1 MVSWHAPAIFAV
13 LLFGAMIVAHALSRT
28 FG

>member
-1 MVSWHAPAIFAV
+1 MVSWHAPVIFAA
-13 LLFGAMIVAHALSRT
+13 LLFGAMIVVHGLHRV